1 MEANFHP
8 LFTLELL
15 CGKHSV
21 LYIRKKPL
29 TYLKSLIAWILVMIF
44 ARKTEK
50 SELPNWIFIVA
61 NIIAATAFAAGHLS
75 ATLMLSDQEYL
86 DFLSAYSQLIQK
98 HLTNEPSGGR
108 KARKITFISSPT

>member
-8 LFTLELL
+8 LFYFGVIMWKTF
-15 CGKHSV
+15 CFIHT
-21 LYIRKKPL
+21 KKPL
-29 TYLKSLIAWILVMIF
+29 TYL
-44 ARKTEK
+44 
-50 SELPNWIFIVA
+50 
-61 NIIAATAFAAGHLS
+61 IAATAFAAGHLS

-98 HLTNEPSGGR
+98 HLTNEPSEGR